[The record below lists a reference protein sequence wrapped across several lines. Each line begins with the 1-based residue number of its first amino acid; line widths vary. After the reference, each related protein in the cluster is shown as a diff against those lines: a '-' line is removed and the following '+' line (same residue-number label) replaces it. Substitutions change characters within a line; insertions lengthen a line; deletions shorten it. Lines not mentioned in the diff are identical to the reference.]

1 MLKYILI
8 ETANREIYQNKIR
21 EYMKEKNYIFLERL
35 YLNDDLFIDKN
46 I

>member
-35 YLNDDLFIDKN
+35 SLNDDLFIDN
-46 I
+46 Q